1 MPASVHKDNPVV
13 YISVKNKILLNH
25 KRHYFGNDFCKC
37 FTGFAFKHAFRD
49 CYGA

>member
-13 YISVKNKILLNH
+13 YISVKNKILLIH
-25 KRHYFGNDFCKC
+25 KQRYFGNDFCKC
-37 FTGFAFKHAFRD
+37 FVEFACYHAFPD